1 VRPAFA
7 IGFAWTACAW
17 ILSACSTKARELPP
31 FGEALVVVDTDL
43 PVPLVAG
50 RMRVDFFDE
59 SWTWYES
66 RDIAR
71 PDPRDWPVS
80 FSVYSEDEARDHR
93 VWVRVRI
100 YAEGKV
106 RDYRGERFREWGG
119 PIVDPPPSAGPR
131 LLKNGADVTPPSEP
145 QPLVAVDR
153 LVLLRLMP
161 GVRGRASVTL
171 HGACAGTMAKLGA
184 EAPESCV
191 DTEKERAPVIAERL
205 EGDLSIPTATT
216 QGSWNATPCAPD
228 DPTSKRVC
236 IPGGAFILG
245 SDDILVTPGFDAF
258 PERTVGLRGFFVD
271 RQEVSV
277 GDFRAAVARGF
288 SPARF
293 PKANEG
299 ALGDDPT
306 GDACTWSAAPQGHE
320 DYAVSCVTW
329 DTARAFCQFA
339 GGDILTEAQWEY
351 VATSAGRRSKS
362 RFVWGDDAPT
372 CDRAIYGRAPLGGIV
387 GVCQSHGAGP
397 HPLADSANDVTTLGV
412 IGMAGGIAEWVRDG
426 YEPYNGACW
435 GNVPI
440 TETLCAEES
449 PLERSIRGGSWASPP
464 PFLRSSARIG
474 EGAAGQLAI
483 QGIRCVYPGN

>member
-1 VRPAFA
+1 M
-7 IGFAWTACAW
+7 
-17 ILSACSTKARELPP
+17 
-31 FGEALVVVDTDL
+31 VVDTDL

-93 VWVRVRI
+93 VWMRVRI

-145 QPLVAVDR
+145 QPLVTVDR
-153 LVLLRLMP
+153 LVLLRLTP

-171 HGACAGTMAKLGA
+171 HGACAGTMAKLGPD
-184 EAPESCV
+184 APESCV
-191 DTEKERAPVIAERL
+191 DTAKERSPVIAERL
-205 EGDLSIPTATT
+205 EGDLSIPTTTT
-216 QGSWNATPCAPD
+216 QGSWNASPCAPD

-258 PERTVGLRGFFVD
+258 PERIVGLRGFFVD
-271 RQEVSV
+271 RQEVTV
-277 GDFRAAVARGF
+277 GEFRAAVARGF

-306 GDACTWSAAPQGHE
+306 GSACTWSASPHGHE
-320 DYAVSCVTW
+320 DYAIDCVTW
-329 DTARAFCQFA
+329 DTARAFCQLA

-372 CDRAIYGRAPLGGIV
+372 CDRAIYGRAALGGSV

-397 HPLADSANDVTTLGV
+397 HPLADSASDVTTLGV
-412 IGMAGGIAEWVRDG
+412 VGMAGGIAEWVRDA

-435 GNVPI
+435 GAAPI
-440 TETLCAEES
+440 TETLCAEEG

-474 EGAAGQLAI
+474 EGAAGQLAS